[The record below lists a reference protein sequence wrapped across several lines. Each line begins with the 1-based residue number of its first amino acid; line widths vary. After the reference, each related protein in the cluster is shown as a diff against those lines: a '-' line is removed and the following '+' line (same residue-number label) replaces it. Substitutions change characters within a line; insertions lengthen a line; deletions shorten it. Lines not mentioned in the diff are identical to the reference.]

1 MCGFAG
7 RFHHLRLPPAP
18 GWAEKADALLAHR
31 GPNGSG
37 HYVGGNCEL
46 VHRRLALIDLSPTGR
61 QPMTNEDESI
71 YVVYNG
77 EIYNYKDLRL
87 DLIKHGHVFQSAS
100 DTEVLVHLYEQYGP
114 EMALKLRGMFAF
126 AIYDMILRQIF
137 LARDRFGI
145 KPLYYTLLPD
155 QFVFAS
161 EIKSILALNDFA
173 PSINRQ
179 ACFDF
184 LGLSYIPEPQTGF
197 TEIRALPPGHSL
209 VVNSQ
214 GQRMVKYFQIQATPN
229 ISLPFT
235 QAVEFATHA
244 LLDSVKSQAV
254 ADVPVAA
261 LLSGGIDSSLIV
273 AARCLV
279 SEEIPATFN
288 VGFPDREYDETSYA
302 LAVSERYRTRH
313 RTIRHEGISIT
324 PDLTQMLLLHF
335 DQPFADSSLIPTYF
349 ASKAIRD
356 QGMIC
361 ALSGDG
367 GDEAF
372 GGYACFW
379 RANKFAQIMN
389 LPGTVQEAV
398 VVAGDLLTS
407 YTKNAGRQL
416 AKAFRL
422 VHESRQDKSILLA
435 GLSNYLSEEQ
445 KREIALP
452 EFSLGMQT
460 IHRLFAD
467 HSDPDNY
474 DTITDLE
481 AFSKRLTETHF
492 SIGLTSDMLRKVDMM
507 SMLNGVEIRIPLLDE
522 GVVNCGLQLPHRY
535 KTDGK
540 IGKLVL
546 REIAKQW
553 LPLRVANH
561 RKQGFRIPLDRV
573 ATNQFHEMLL
583 DLLFAPSARVKAFLN
598 LDLIEQWCQYFRQ
611 ACLGNYTGAISRE
624 GLYQRI
630 LMVLALELWLRKYNP
645 SC

>member
-1 MCGFAG
+1 
-7 RFHHLRLPPAP
+7 
-18 GWAEKADALLAHR
+18 
-31 GPNGSG
+31 
-37 HYVGGNCEL
+37 
-46 VHRRLALIDLSPTGR
+46 
-61 QPMTNEDESI
+61 
-71 YVVYNG
+71 
-77 EIYNYKDLRL
+77 
-87 DLIKHGHVFQSAS
+87 
-100 DTEVLVHLYEQYGP
+100 
-114 EMALKLRGMFAF
+114 
-126 AIYDMILRQIF
+126 
-137 LARDRFGI
+137 
-145 KPLYYTLLPD
+145 
-155 QFVFAS
+155 
-161 EIKSILALNDFA
+161 
-173 PSINRQ
+173 
-179 ACFDF
+179 
-184 LGLSYIPEPQTGF
+184 
-197 TEIRALPPGHSL
+197 
-209 VVNSQ
+209 
-214 GQRMVKYFQIQATPN
+214 
-229 ISLPFT
+229 
-235 QAVEFATHA
+235 
-244 LLDSVKSQAV
+244 
-254 ADVPVAA
+254 
-261 LLSGGIDSSLIV
+261 
-273 AARCLV
+273 
-279 SEEIPATFN
+279 
-288 VGFPDREYDETSYA
+288 
-302 LAVSERYRTRH
+302 
-313 RTIRHEGISIT
+313 
-324 PDLTQMLLLHF
+324 
-335 DQPFADSSLIPTYF
+335 
-349 ASKAIRD
+349 
-356 QGMIC
+356 
-361 ALSGDG
+361 
-367 GDEAF
+367 
-372 GGYACFW
+372 
-379 RANKFAQIMN
+379 
-389 LPGTVQEAV
+389 
-398 VVAGDLLTS
+398 
-407 YTKNAGRQL
+407 
-416 AKAFRL
+416 
-422 VHESRQDKSILLA
+422 LLA

-598 LDLIEQWCQYFRQ
+598 LDLIEQWCQYFRR